1 MASGWRRL
9 AHGWSVACGPGMSA
23 AFVRDFVRP
32 AVRALP
38 SAMARRLGCCRL
50 FLSSGAGS
58 NVTSQ
63 WTETEAGLDVSVMT
77 GGCDEHDAVMELLL
91 CFGQALWSKLSD
103 AELRAYWTLLDQEI
117 TEEVTGEIDELAL
130 DEKRALL
137 AGRRKRLDRY
147 GGASFAGTAAEYVH
161 SLWHDVT
168 IRTGRDYLPA
178 PQLRRR
184 LELLARWFPPDR
196 GYHLFPAKPR
206 GPRQGAD
213 VPHRC
218 RVRNI

>member
-1 MASGWRRL
+1 M
-9 AHGWSVACGPGMSA
+9 
-23 AFVRDFVRP
+23 
-32 AVRALP
+32 
-38 SAMARRLGCCRL
+38 
-50 FLSSGAGS
+50 
-58 NVTSQ
+58 
-63 WTETEAGLDVSVMT
+63 
-77 GGCDEHDAVMELLL
+77 
-91 CFGQALWSKLSD
+91 
-103 AELRAYWTLLDQEI
+103 

-178 PQLRRR
+178 RNCAAAGTAGSMVPPGSR
-184 LELLARWFPPDR
+184 LPLV
-196 GYHLFPAKPR
+196 PAKPR